1 MLPFEAYY
9 KRPDLIMFKRKELHR
24 GPWPM
29 LALFKDQTVG
39 CLRGKETMFVLCTV
53 QETLLNE
60 DQFVQKKNPRIN
72 LLFAI
77 AHFMLADSKSHYS
90 GITCAEKK
98 GFMSELPR
106 MRYMHVMSCG
116 EVM

>member
-1 MLPFEAYY
+1 
-9 KRPDLIMFKRKELHR
+9 MFGRKE
-24 GPWPM
+24 
-29 LALFKDQTVG
+29 A
-39 CLRGKETMFVLCTV
+39 MFVLCTV

-98 GFMSELPR
+98 VMSELPR
-106 MRYMHVMSCG
+106 MRYIRVMSCG